1 MAPKFQQSLS
11 CLSTTPLPCTHLPT
25 AIFFGV
31 YETNHFPL
39 LSLDD
44 KLPGRDPGYRLNG
57 NCFQNSASFQEDS
70 FQNTAS
76 FMEASKFP
84 KYFHDVHVQIRPGRT
99 PAPAI
104 LIAIR
109 REEGVEYPL
118 FTSDS

>member
-1 MAPKFQQSLS
+1 MAPKFRSFEMAPKFQQSLS
-11 CLSTTPLPCTHLPT
+11 CLSTTPLPSDNRVRAALQDE
-25 AIFFGV
+25 ISRVLG
-31 YETNHFPL
+31 
-39 LSLDD
+39 LSML
-44 KLPGRDPGYRLNG
+44 
-57 NCFQNSASFQEDS
+57 EDS

-104 LIAIR
+104 LIASR